1 MPDLEKRKEENIHLK
16 QNYLNYDPN
25 NERCCLYERY
35 CFIASRIAILLWG
48 KDAYTNG
55 VSQLCGEQQVK
66 QRHLEMLGY
75 RVIGISSSMW
85 NSMYMAEQSAKTDYL
100 REKIWPSTT
109 DCNVQHHY
117 KKS

>member
-1 MPDLEKRKEENIHLK
+1 MVQSMRD
-16 QNYLNYDPN
+16 
-25 NERCCLYERY
+25 CCLYERY
-35 CFIASRIAILLWG
+35 CFIVSRTAILLWG
-48 KDAYTNG
+48 EDAYTNG

-85 NSMYMAEQSAKTDYL
+85 NSMYMAEQTAKTDYL

-109 DCNVQHHY
+109 DCNAQHHY